1 MARRMFLFIGR
12 EGSKVFHAV
21 YPGSFDPVTYGHL
34 DLIKRALRI
43 FDKVTVAIAKNI
55 GKDPLFTTEER
66 FSMMKE
72 ATRSFKGVEVDAF
85 DGLIVDYV
93 QKKKARVVIRGLR
106 MISDFEYEFQMAL
119 TNRKMNPHVETIFLM
134 PSENYA
140 YLSSRLIKEAA
151 GLGAKVTDFVP
162 PFVEK
167 RLKKKLRG
175 S

>member
-1 MARRMFLFIGR
+1 MPY
-12 EGSKVFHAV
+12 AV

-34 DLIKRALRI
+34 DLIERALRI

-55 GKDPLFTTEER
+55 GKDPLFTTQER
-66 FSMMKE
+66 LEMMRQ
-72 ATRSFKGVEVDAF
+72 ATQPLKGVEVDAF
-85 DGLIVDYV
+85 DGLVVDYV
-93 QKKKARVVIRGLR
+93 RKKKASVVIRGLR
-106 MISDFEYEFQMAL
+106 MISDFEFEFQMAL
-119 TNRKMNPHVETIFLM
+119 TNRKLNDRIETIFLM

-167 RLKKKLRG
+167 RLKEKLRQK
-175 S
+175 

>member
-1 MARRMFLFIGR
+1 MPY
-12 EGSKVFHAV
+12 AV

-55 GKDPLFTTEER
+55 GKDPLFTTQER
-66 FSMMKE
+66 LEMMRQ
-72 ATRSFKGVEVDAF
+72 ATRSLKGVEVDAF
-85 DGLIVDYV
+85 DGLVVDYV
-93 QKKKARVVIRGLR
+93 RQKKVSVVIRGLR

-119 TNRKMNPHVETIFLM
+119 TNRKLNDRIETIFLM

-167 RLKKKLRG
+167 RLKEKLRKK
-175 S
+175 